1 MKYFPFSNG
10 MKKGNKTTKSMK
22 ENKKNKELLYTIMR
36 SKMSK
41 SASRHE
47 DRLVAFRKAVRL
59 FCLPFI

>member
-41 SASRHE
+41 SASRRE